1 MYKRQE
7 FTLNR
12 EPDNESALS
21 LRHKFQN
28 GLDAESFVSDIGLER
43 EINVFF
49 RLDEPQVRMGIAESL
64 KIGIETLDRQK
75 TFIGLR
81 GLRDNW

>member
-1 MYKRQE
+1 M
-7 FTLNR
+7 
-12 EPDNESALS
+12 
-21 LRHKFQN
+21 RHKFQN
-28 GLDAESFVSDIGLER
+28 GLDAESFVRDIGLER

-64 KIGIETLDRQK
+64 NISIETLDRQK

>member
-1 MYKRQE
+1 M
-7 FTLNR
+7 R
-12 EPDNESALS
+12 EQFKGD
-21 LRHKFQN
+21 
-28 GLDAESFVSDIGLER
+28 LDAESFVSDIGLER

-49 RLDEPQVRMGIAESL
+49 RLASLQVRDGVASSF
-64 KIGIETLDRQK
+64 KLDVNDLDDEK